1 MLKKIKGYSK
11 LVLVL
16 SFILLVSLSL
26 SGCDMG
32 YSDSVEDTSLTIE
45 EMKEMAIQIDYR
57 ELKRN
62 PEENKNTVVESYG
75 KIAQRIPNTDNAYR
89 VHITEGEFIWTD
101 DVYIRVDYATYNLI
115 EDDIIYFVGIT
126 RGDIT
131 YRTVLGSQRTI
142 PLIDVYYAELK

>member
-1 MLKKIKGYSK
+1 MPKNIKNHSK
-11 LVLVL
+11 LVLL
-16 SFILLVSLSL
+16 LAFILLVGLSFTA
-26 SGCDMG
+26 CDIG
-32 YSDSVEDTSLTIE
+32 YSDSVEDTNLTIE
-45 EMKEMAIQIDYR
+45 EMKEIAVQIDYS

-62 PEENKNTVVESYG
+62 PEENQNTVVEYYG
-75 KIAQRIPNTDNAYR
+75 KIVQRIPDTDNAYR
-89 VHITEGEFIWTD
+89 VNITEGEFVWTD
-101 DVYIRVDYATYNLI
+101 DVYIRVDYSTDNLI